1 MSILYVTTKLEQTV
15 SSSNSFVVLPHPPPP
30 PLLTRG
36 LAESCRQV
44 LSYNGSKTAFLFTW
58 TEKRGFSSGACIG
71 KVHYSQEKCCMGQ
84 KERFE
89 QKGACILYDRFH
101 CEHVLAC
108 TYVCTYV
115 PITAWA
121 ANTYIHMYA
130 SMQHAHECT
139 HACTLL
145 RHAHAIHMYH
155 TTTQLH
161 LYTHTHI
168 KDTWTH
174 KH

>member
-44 LSYNGSKTAFLFTW
+44 LHYNCSKTAFLFTW
-58 TEKRGFSSGACIG
+58 TEKCGFSSGACIG

-101 CEHVLAC
+101 CGHVLAC

-121 ANTYIHMYA
+121 ANMYIHMQA
-130 SMQHAHECT
+130 CNICMNAHMHAPFSHMHMQYTCFTPQHSYTC
-139 HACTLL
+139 
-145 RHAHAIHMYH
+145 
-155 TTTQLH
+155 
-161 LYTHTHI
+161 THTHI
-168 KDTWTH
+168 HKDTWTH